1 MANNIDFSSL
11 PPVNRR
17 VYEIIQTETKGNKT
31 EFARSL
37 GEAQQKIARLF
48 SVDNRSNKYPTVSKN
63 ILKAIERVYNIRY
76 NWLLTGEGEKY
87 NSPNLIEDNEI
98 KDDNGKIPLVT
109 ISAIGGEL
117 NGDDQCMMPYECE
130 SIISPIRNAQMAIRV
145 SGDSMSPRYPNGSI
159 VFIKPIDQSI
169 FIEWGSCY
177 VLNTTNGTIV
187 KRVFKGEN
195 NMIECRSENPDYPPF
210 GVPMDEVRKMYKILG
225 ALHLE

>member
-1 MANNIDFSSL
+1 MANNIDFSLL

-31 EFARSL
+31 KFARSL

-48 SVDNRSNKYPTVSKN
+48 NIDNRSNNYPTVSEN
-63 ILKAIERVYNIRY
+63 ILKAIERVYDIRY

-87 NSPNLIEDNEI
+87 ISKDITENNET
-98 KDDNGKIPLVT
+98 KEDNGKIPLVT

-159 VFIKPIDQSI
+159 VFIKPIDHSI

-187 KRVFKGEN
+187 KRVFKSED

-210 GVPMDEVRKMYKILG
+210 NVPVDEIRKMYKILG